1 MKKILLV
8 SVLYTFSLICM
19 VAVLI
24 SRIMNGG
31 IQWGGIC
38 ITLFIMCFGT
48 WGYFTLCR
56 KYMKAKGAD
65 R

>member
-8 SVLYTFSLICM
+8 SVLYAFSLICM

-24 SRIMNGG
+24 SRIMNDG
-31 IQWGGIC
+31 IRWGGIC

-48 WGYFTLCR
+48 WGYFMLCR
-56 KYMKAKGAD
+56 KYMKAKGAA